1 MTQPKEKGG
10 VPPIEI
16 YTIVKAGADIHAGDG
31 GYNIGTQEKY
41 DEFVKVRNKS
51 LNKIT
56 IKGNE
61 NTNKDIE
68 PDPVKEQD
76 SKNEDDEFKRIEKEH
91 EQRQKYQSPNP
102 AIWP

>member
-16 YTIVKAGADIHAGDG
+16 YTIVG
-31 GYNIGTQEKY
+31 
-41 DEFVKVRNKS
+41 
-51 LNKIT
+51 
-56 IKGNE
+56 
-61 NTNKDIE
+61 